1 MSFLMH
7 FSHYNVIDAM
17 YIRCVQNLLTMDI
30 LKYISMSSVMH
41 IVLIV
46 MYVQCSIN
54 AHTMYILFP
63 YECTLNAHFNV
74 HWFFATLHLKYW
86 LMYIWCA
93 LRGGTLMYFLMHFSH
108 CNDSD
113 AMYISCTHDLLTMY
127 TIKYIP
133 MFCRMH
139 IIFIAMY
146 VLCPLEVH

>member
-74 HWFFATLHLKYW
+74 H
-86 LMYIWCA
+86 
-93 LRGGTLMYFLMHFSH
+93 
-108 CNDSD
+108 
-113 AMYISCTHDLLTMY
+113 
-127 TIKYIP
+127 
-133 MFCRMH
+133 
-139 IIFIAMY
+139 
-146 VLCPLEVH
+146 

>member
-1 MSFLMH
+1 MH
-7 FSHYNVIDAM
+7 FSHYNVFDAM
-17 YIRCVQNLLTMDI
+17 YIRCVQILLKMDI

-54 AHTMYILFP
+54 AHTMYILVP
-63 YECTLNAHFNV
+63 YKCTLNAHCNV

-93 LRGGTLMYFLMHFSH
+93 LRGGTLMYFLKHFSH
-108 CNDSD
+108 CNDCD
-113 AMYISCTHDLLTMY
+113 AMYISCTHDLLTTY
-127 TIKYIP
+127 TIKYIS
-133 MFCRMH
+133 MSCRMH

-146 VLCPLEVH
+146 VLRPLEVQ